1 MPGILL
7 RIPYIQNK
15 VSEVAT
21 TQLSGHLGVPVKIG
35 NVDIEWFNRLV
46 LEGLYLED
54 QDGKVMFEAN
64 HSGGGIR
71 DHAVTGRKFVFTTVR
86 LFGFSFNL
94 RNIRLKA
101 PLNLQF
107 VIDAF
112 ASKDSIKKEK
122 NIDLRFNSIMIR
134 RGNFSYNVDSEK
146 EAPGKFN
153 AKAYRYQEPEC
164 QDIPQGF

>member
-64 HSGGGIR
+64 HVAAGFEIMPLLEG
-71 DHAVTGRKFVFTTVR
+71 KFVFTTVR

-94 RNIRLKA
+94 RKHTPESPLEPAIRHR
-101 PLNLQF
+101 
-107 VIDAF
+107 
-112 ASKDSIKKEK
+112 
-122 NIDLRFNSIMIR
+122 RFR
-134 RGNFSYNVDSEK
+134 
-146 EAPGKFN
+146 
-153 AKAYRYQEPEC
+153 Q
-164 QDIPQGF
+164 QGFDKEREEYRSPFQLHHDPKR

>member
-64 HSGGGIR
+64 HVAAGFEIMPLLEG
-71 DHAVTGRKFVFTTVR
+71 KFVFTTVR

-94 RNIRLKA
+94 RKHTPQS

-112 ASKDSIKKEK
+112 ASPDSIKIEK
-122 NIDLRFNSIMIR
+122 NNPLIRFYFLILS
-134 RGNFSYNVDSEK
+134 G
-146 EAPGKFN
+146 
-153 AKAYRYQEPEC
+153 
-164 QDIPQGF
+164 

>member
-1 MPGILL
+1 LPGILL

-64 HSGGGIR
+64 HVAAGFEIMPLLEG
-71 DHAVTGRKFVFTTVR
+71 KFASRRYVVR
-86 LFGFSFNL
+86 FSFNL
-94 RNIRLKA
+94 RKHTPES

-107 VIDAF
+107 VIDASP
-112 ASKDSIKKEK
+112 A
-122 NIDLRFNSIMIR
+122 RIR
-134 RGNFSYNVDSEK
+134 
-146 EAPGKFN
+146 
-153 AKAYRYQEPEC
+153 
-164 QDIPQGF
+164 

>member
-1 MPGILL
+1 MVQSSGTG
-7 RIPYIQNK
+7 R
-15 VSEVAT
+15 A
-21 TQLSGHLGVPVKIG
+21 LSGRPRRESHVRGEPC
-35 NVDIEWFNRLV
+35 
-46 LEGLYLED
+46 
-54 QDGKVMFEAN
+54 
-64 HSGGGIR
+64 GGGIR

-94 RNIRLKA
+94 RKHTPQS

-146 EAPGKFN
+146 ETPGKFN
-153 AKAYRYQEPEC
+153 AKHIDIKNLSAK
-164 QDIPQGF
+164 DIPQGF